1 MHPHPVEERTTLN
14 WIVNY
19 VGDGRKGLLNI
30 GHAPRIKIVKG
41 LDTLSLARV

>member
-19 VGDGRKGLLNI
+19 VREGRKGLLNI
-30 GHAPRIKIVKG
+30 GHAPRIKIVEE
-41 LDTLSLARV
+41 LDTSSLARV